1 MDQQE
6 GVTVVSCDVGAVAPG
21 ASAEAVLTIRLD
33 PGASGVLANEASV
46 GSGALDPET
55 ADNVAGVQSTI
66 TAAVSTSVTKTGP
79 AVLVP
84 GRSAT
89 YTLAYR
95 NDGPSTATDIVLADQ
110 IPDGLEFSAAPG
122 CSLVGAG
129 PVFVTC
135 AVDPLGPGGSGQVE
149 ITFLVADSAVDGA
162 TILNAASIVAAG
174 TESDQADNSSVVSGL
189 VDTEP
194 PGGTSEQPSGSGVT
208 TSSLSPTETSSA
220 STSTASGTS
229 TDPTPAPTTLSAPQP
244 GSGGSAGSGLS
255 STGVAVGGLLT
266 VAALLLAAGLAF
278 GLFGRRPGRRH

>member
-1 MDQQE
+1 MRPRWDQ
-6 GVTVVSCDVGAVAPG
+6 VRSTPKPPTTSPG
-21 ASAEAVLTIRLD
+21 CSRPSPLRCRRARPRPDLRCS
-33 PGASGVLANEASV
+33 
-46 GSGALDPET
+46 
-55 ADNVAGVQSTI
+55 
-66 TAAVSTSVTKTGP
+66 
-79 AVLVP
+79 

-194 PGGTSEQPSGSGVT
+194 PGGTSEQPSGSGRDDQF
-208 TSSLSPTETSSA
+208 L
-220 STSTASGTS
+220 
-229 TDPTPAPTTLSAPQP
+229 
-244 GSGGSAGSGLS
+244 
-255 STGVAVGGLLT
+255 
-266 VAALLLAAGLAF
+266 
-278 GLFGRRPGRRH
+278 